1 MQRKT
6 VRGVRG
12 VLPGIAILTV
22 LTAGLTACTDGGGT
36 GSTSDAKAGDSV
48 GTVAQPGKY
57 RILPMPCKAA
67 DAKKIKAM
75 LPAAETLTPEQ
86 REALYAGVADAS
98 YDADRRV
105 GCRWTAQTATETR
118 LLSVGFERV
127 VSYDRAT
134 TSDDDKAHQVF
145 VRQLTDAHLPF
156 PGPAASPSPSASA
169 SAGNPA
175 GSGPSPTPSA
185 SNSASAGTG
194 ASPSGPPSGPSS
206 GSPSGSPSQ
215 SPSPSAPVELGSRVL
230 DGLGN
235 EAFLDDKL
243 GQAGATAVQAR
254 TVRIVFRTS
263 NVIVTVE
270 YSVQPALPGTVPPS
284 GETQDRARQLA
295 QALVERFN
303 E

>member
-6 VRGVRG
+6 VRVRG
-12 VLPGIAILTV
+12 VLPAIAMLTA
-22 LTAGLTACTDGGGT
+22 LAAGLTACTDGGGSGT
-36 GSTSDAKAGDSV
+36 TIDAKAGANA
-48 GTVAQPGKY
+48 GTGAQPGKY
-57 RILPMPCKAA
+57 RSLPMPCKAA
-67 DAKKIKAM
+67 DAKKVKAM
-75 LPAAETLTPEQ
+75 LPAPDALAPEA

-105 GCRWTAQTATETR
+105 GCRWTAQTPTETR

-134 TSDDDKAHQVF
+134 TSDDDKARQVYG
-145 VRQLTDAHLPF
+145 RQLTAANLPA
-156 PGPAASPSPSASA
+156 PVPST
-169 SAGNPA
+169 
-175 GSGPSPTPSA
+175 SPTPSGSGA
-185 SNSASAGTG
+185 PTPGAPTPGAPTPSTG
-194 ASPSGPPSGPSS
+194 ASTGASTDPGAS
-206 GSPSGSPSQ
+206 GSPSP
-215 SPSPSAPVELGSRVL
+215 APELGSRVL
-230 DGLGN
+230 EGLGN

-243 GQAGATAVQAR
+243 AAAGATATQAR

-270 YSVQPALPGTVPPS
+270 YSVQPALPGAIPPS

>member
-12 VLPGIAILTV
+12 VLPGIAILTL
-22 LTAGLTACTDGGGT
+22 LTAGLTACTDGGGVGT
-36 GSTSDAKAGDSV
+36 KSDAKAGDSA
-48 GTVAQPGKY
+48 GAVAQPGRY

-75 LPAAETLTPEQ
+75 LPAADSLTPEQ

-105 GCRWTAQTATETR
+105 GCRWTAQTPTETR

-134 TSDDDKAHQVF
+134 TSDDDKARQVF
-145 VRQLTDAHLPF
+145 IRQLTDAHLPF
-156 PGPAASPSPSASA
+156 PGPATT
-169 SAGNPA
+169 AGATTGAATGAATNPA
-175 GSGPSPTPSA
+175 PTPSA
-185 SNSASAGTG
+185 GTSAGPSAGTS
-194 ASPSGPPSGPSS
+194 APPV
-206 GSPSGSPSQ
+206 PSGSLSGSG

-230 DGLGN
+230 EGLGN

-243 GQAGATAVQAR
+243 GQAGANAVQAR

-263 NVIVTVE
+263 NVIVSVE
-270 YSVQPALPGTVPPS
+270 YSVQPALPGAVPPS

-295 QALVERFN
+295 QALVERFD

>member
-6 VRGVRG
+6 VRVRG
-12 VLPGIAILTV
+12 VLPAIAMLTA
-22 LTAGLTACTDGGGT
+22 LAAGLTACTDGGGSGT
-36 GSTSDAKAGDSV
+36 KIDAKAGANA
-48 GTVAQPGKY
+48 GTGAQPGKY
-57 RILPMPCKAA
+57 RSLPMPCKAA
-67 DAKKIKAM
+67 DAKKVKAM
-75 LPAAETLTPEQ
+75 LPAPDALAPEA

-105 GCRWTAQTATETR
+105 GCRWTAQTPTETR

-134 TSDDDKAHQVF
+134 TSDDDKARQVYG
-145 VRQLTDAHLPF
+145 RQLTAANLPA
-156 PGPAASPSPSASA
+156 PAPSA
-169 SAGNPA
+169 
-175 GSGPSPTPSA
+175 SPTPSGSGA
-185 SNSASAGTG
+185 PTPGAPTPSTG
-194 ASPSGPPSGPSS
+194 ASTGPGAG
-206 GSPSGSPSQ
+206 GSPSP
-215 SPSPSAPVELGSRVL
+215 APELGSRVL

-243 GQAGATAVQAR
+243 AAAGASAAQAR

-270 YSVQPALPGTVPPS
+270 YSVQPALPGTIPPS

>member
-6 VRGVRG
+6 VRVRGVRRVRG
-12 VLPGIAILTV
+12 VLPAIAMLTA
-22 LTAGLTACTDGGGT
+22 LAAGLTACTDGGGSGT
-36 GSTSDAKAGDSV
+36 KIDAKAGANA
-48 GTVAQPGKY
+48 GTGAQPGKY
-57 RILPMPCKAA
+57 RSLPMPCKAA
-67 DAKKIKAM
+67 DAKKVKAM
-75 LPAAETLTPEQ
+75 LPAPDTLAPEA

-105 GCRWTAQTATETR
+105 GCRWTAQTPTETR

-134 TSDDDKAHQVF
+134 TSDDDKARQVYG
-145 VRQLTDAHLPF
+145 RQLTAANLPA
-156 PGPAASPSPSASA
+156 PAPSA
-169 SAGNPA
+169 
-175 GSGPSPTPSA
+175 SPTPSGSGAPTPGAPTPGAPAA
-185 SNSASAGTG
+185 STG
-194 ASPSGPPSGPSS
+194 ASTDPGAS
-206 GSPSGSPSQ
+206 GSPSP
-215 SPSPSAPVELGSRVL
+215 APELGSRVL
-230 DGLGN
+230 EGLGN

-243 GQAGATAVQAR
+243 AAAGASAAQAR

-270 YSVQPALPGTVPPS
+270 YSVQPALPGTIPPS

>member
-6 VRGVRG
+6 VRVRG
-12 VLPGIAILTV
+12 VLPAIAMLTA
-22 LTAGLTACTDGGGT
+22 LAAGLTACTDGDGGIGT
-36 GSTSDAKAGDSV
+36 KSDSKP
-48 GTVAQPGKY
+48 GTNSGTLAQPGKY

-67 DAKKIKAM
+67 DEKKVKAM
-75 LPAAETLTPEQ
+75 LPAAEGLAPEAL
-86 REALYAGVADAS
+86 EALYAGVADAS

-105 GCRWTAQTATETR
+105 GCRWTAQTPTETR

-134 TSDDDKAHQVF
+134 TSDDDKARQVYGS
-145 VRQLTDAHLPF
+145 QLTAANLPPT
-156 PGPAASPSPSASA
+156 PGPSAS
-169 SAGNPA
+169 PT
-175 GSGPSPTPSA
+175 PTPSGSGAPA
-185 SNSASAGTG
+185 SGAPGATPSPAPTPSTG
-194 ASPSGPPSGPSS
+194 ASTGTGT
-206 GSPSGSPSQ
+206 SPATSTSPGAST
-215 SPSPSAPVELGSRVL
+215 SPSAPPELGSRVL
-230 DGLGN
+230 EGLGD

-243 GQAGATAVQAR
+243 AAAGATAAQAR

-303 E
+303 D